1 MHRKY
6 RLITKRQ
13 NILSLGD
20 FCLIPKLK
28 VKDGLGLD
36 VRTNSDFSKSELQ
49 PLTLTPPCPQGKA
62 LLRPLITNKV
72 VNIRW
77 EDKTKKTIKT
87 REYIVKELFHFVD
100 WYHQLPE
107 EPLLKWIVKIINL
120 GVLSLVLNAA
130 EWESIFGLMQ
140 DPQLTVE

>member
-1 MHRKY
+1 MHRKC

-20 FCLIPKLK
+20 FCLITKLK

-36 VRTNSDFSKSELQ
+36 ARTNSDFSKSELQ
-49 PLTLTPPCPQGKA
+49 PLTLKPPCPQRKA

-72 VNIRW
+72 VNISW

-87 REYIVKELFHFVD
+87 REYSVKELFHFVD

-107 EPLLKWIVKIINL
+107 ETLLKWVVKITNF